1 MRILAA
7 AALALVLAL
16 PVSVS
21 VPAWAAE
28 PAKLWEASG
37 FQMPESVL
45 FDPAR
50 NVLYV
55 SNINADPVAKDG
67 NGYISKLSPEGK
79 LVTEKWVTGLDA
91 PKGMSLAKG
100 KLYVSDIDRL
110 AVIDTA
116 TGKITKTYAAPGAKF
131 LNDIAIDADGQ
142 VYVSDMMGNAIWR
155 LKGTKFEK
163 WLADPQ
169 LENPNGLRIDSNR
182 LVVAAWGAMT
192 GDGFAT
198 SKPGALKAVT
208 LADTMIRDLSPAFGN
223 LDGLEPD
230 GKGGWLVS
238 DWMKGG
244 VFALDRKGN
253 PAKILTL
260 TQGSADIAYVPEQKL
275 LLVPMML
282 DGKVV
287 AYRY

>member
-7 AALALVLAL
+7 ALALIL
-16 PVSVS
+16 SVS
-21 VPAWAAE
+21 AHAAE
-28 PAKLWEASG
+28 PAKLWEATG
-37 FQMPESVL
+37 FALPESVL

-67 NGYISKLSPEGK
+67 NGYISKLSLDGK

-91 PKGMSLAKG
+91 PKGMALTKG

-110 AVIDTA
+110 AVIDSQ

-131 LNDIAIDADGQ
+131 LNDIAIDGDGA
-142 VYVSDMMGNAIWR
+142 VYVSDMMDNAIWR

-163 WLADPQ
+163 WLADSQ
-169 LENPNGLRIDSNR
+169 LENPNGLRVDGGR
-182 LVVAAWGAMT
+182 LVVAAWGPMT

-198 SKPGALKAVT
+198 SKPGPLKAVS
-208 LADTMIRDLSPAFGN
+208 LADRMVRDLTPGIAT

-238 DWMKGG
+238 DWMKGA
-244 VFALDRKGN
+244 VFTIDRKGT
-253 PAKILTL
+253 ATKILTL
-260 TQGSADIAYVPEQKL
+260 TQGSADIAYIPEQKL

>member
-1 MRILAA
+1 MRLF
-7 AALALVLAL
+7 AALAVAL
-16 PVSVS
+16 TLSIT
-21 VPAWAAE
+21 AHAAE
-28 PAKLWEASG
+28 PAKLWEATG
-37 FQMPESVL
+37 FQLPESVL
-45 FDPAR
+45 FDAAK

-67 NGYISKLSPEGK
+67 NGYISKLSVEGK

-91 PKGMSLAKG
+91 PKGMALAKG
-100 KLYVSDIDRL
+100 RLYVSDIDRL
-110 AVIDTA
+110 VVIDVQ
-116 TGKITKTYAAPGAKF
+116 TGKITKTYGAPGAKF
-131 LNDIAIDADGQ
+131 LNDIAVDADGA
-142 VYVSDMMGNAIWR
+142 VYVSDMMDSAVWR

-169 LENPNGLRIDSNR
+169 LENPNGLRIDNGR
-182 LVVAAWGAMT
+182 LVVAAWGPMT

-198 SKPGALKAVT
+198 SKPGPLKAVS
-208 LADTMIRDLSPAFGN
+208 LADRMVRDISPPIGN

-244 VFALDRKGN
+244 VFSLDRKGT
-253 PAKILTL
+253 PTKILTL
-260 TQGSADIAYVPEQKL
+260 TQGSADIGYVPDLKL